1 MGISHSDV
9 PLLDRVPETMD
20 MTKRRFKPFI
30 ISKTTVAE
38 INRSSGTNP
47 NNNSSGSRSRV
58 SRRAVPRYHGSQH
71 YNSVS
76 NLRSANRA
84 NRMTNSNHGRFSME
98 PA

>member
-1 MGISHSDV
+1 
-9 PLLDRVPETMD
+9 MD

-38 INRSSGTNP
+38 TNRSSGTNP
-47 NNNSSGSRSRV
+47 NNNSSGSRSR
-58 SRRAVPRYHGSQH
+58 RTVPRYHGSQH

-76 NLRSANRA
+76 NPRSANRA

>member
-1 MGISHSDV
+1 MG
-9 PLLDRVPETMD
+9 

-38 INRSSGTNP
+38 INRSSGTNL
-47 NNNSSGSRSRV
+47 NNNSNGSRSRS
-58 SRRAVPRYHGSQH
+58 SRRTVPHYHSSQH

-84 NRMTNSNHGRFSME
+84 NRMTNNNHGRFNME